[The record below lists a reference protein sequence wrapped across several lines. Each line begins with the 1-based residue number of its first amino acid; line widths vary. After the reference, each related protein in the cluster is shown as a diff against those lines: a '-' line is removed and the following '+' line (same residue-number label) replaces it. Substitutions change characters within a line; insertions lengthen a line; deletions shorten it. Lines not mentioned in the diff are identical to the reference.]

1 MPIRQRWCLV
11 RRLIRAHEPAD
22 TYPVQILESHTKPEH
37 GSTTMNRT
45 TSIAAAI
52 LSTVGLAAVGCSS
65 GGGSSSNSLSTAA
78 PLPQFGSVV
87 LVGTFEGQDNFVAE
101 GNARIIES
109 KGRHFVALDESFNVG
124 RARSATLC
132 FGNDGAYDEFTV
144 FTVVEER
151 SGSQV
156 YRVPVS
162 IDPTMYNELY
172 IFSDRRN
179 GQVIGVAELD

>member
-1 MPIRQRWCLV
+1 
-11 RRLIRAHEPAD
+11 
-22 TYPVQILESHTKPEH
+22 
-37 GSTTMNRT
+37 MNRT
-45 TSIAAAI
+45 TTIAAAV
-52 LSTVGLAAVGCSS
+52 LSAVGLAAVGCSS
-65 GGGSSSNSLSTAA
+65 GGGSSNSLSTAA
-78 PLPQFGSVV
+78 PLPQYGSVV
-87 LVGTFEGQDNFVAE
+87 LVGAFEGQNNFVAE

-109 KGRHFVALDESFNVG
+109 KGRHFVALDDNFNVG

-132 FGNDGAYDEFTV
+132 FGNGGQYDEFTI

-172 IFSDRRN
+172 VFSDRRN
-179 GQVIGVAELD
+179 GQVIGVAQLD